1 MPRPS
6 LDDARTKIVATVGP
20 ACESVHQLEELIEA
34 GVDVFRINTAH
45 GNREQH
51 EIIVRRIREAATIAG
66 FPVGILLDLAGPKIR
81 LGNYTMI
88 LSSAK
93 RV

>member
-6 LDDARTKIVATVGP
+6 LDDACTKIVATVGP
-20 ACESVHQLEELIEA
+20 ACDSVHQIEELIEA

-51 EIIVRRIREAATIAG
+51 E
-66 FPVGILLDLAGPKIR
+66 
-81 LGNYTMI
+81 
-88 LSSAK
+88 
-93 RV
+93 